1 MQNDNRWKVW
11 SLLAISFLILF
22 TWWNIA
28 FGSELKIIRQYDVTT
43 NVEVKIPTGTVET
56 CHQYDHTDNQ
66 RIKNGIIGG
75 IIGNGIDGVG
85 AAVGALVGVL
95 LTDNKMTSACF
106 EEKSYRTEVK
116 PMYQYTVLILS
127 DGVREYEQRII
138 RE

>member
-1 MQNDNRWKVW
+1 MQNNKWKVL
-11 SLLAISFLILF
+11 SLFAITFLILF

-56 CHQYDHTDNQ
+56 CHQYDNSDNQ

-85 AAVGALVGVL
+85 AA
-95 LTDNKMTSACF
+95 
-106 EEKSYRTEVK
+106 
-116 PMYQYTVLILS
+116 
-127 DGVREYEQRII
+127 
-138 RE
+138 